1 MIELHYYN
9 RRTSKEEVIQL
20 PKDHITKNAQIGDYI
35 DIASYMKQSVENSH
49 DFVRKIRE
57 ITYNGDVKK
66 IIMSSNLK

>member
-9 RRTSKEEVIQL
+9 WTTSKEEIIQL

-49 DFVRKIRE
+49 NFVRKIRE
-57 ITYNGDVKK
+57 ITYKGDVKK
-66 IIMSSNLK
+66 IIISSNLN

>member
-9 RRTSKEEVIQL
+9 WTTSKEEIIQL
-20 PKDHITKNAQIGDYI
+20 PKDHITKNAQTGDYI

-57 ITYNGDVKK
+57 ITYKGDVKK
-66 IIMSSNLK
+66 IIISSNLK